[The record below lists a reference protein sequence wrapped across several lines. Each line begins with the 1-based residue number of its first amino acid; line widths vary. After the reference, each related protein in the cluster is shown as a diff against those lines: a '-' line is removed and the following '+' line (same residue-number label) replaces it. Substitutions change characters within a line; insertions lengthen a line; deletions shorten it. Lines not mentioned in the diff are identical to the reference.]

1 MPDWIDPAD
10 VSVPEALQAA
20 VGGHPLVAARLAR
33 LGLAGIAEAQAF
45 LDPERYAPA
54 SPWSLPGMEKAVD
67 RLQRATQAHEP
78 ICIWGDFDVDGQ
90 TATALLAETL
100 QALGARVSYH
110 IPLRETESH
119 GVNLPALEKVIAGG
133 AQLILTCDTGIT
145 AHEAVRFARA
155 RGVDFVITDHHELPE
170 ELPDALAIVNP
181 KLLAAPH
188 PLRDLPGVGCAYKLA
203 EALCLAMDPW
213 GAAAAEAGDTVN
225 CGDLAALGIV
235 ADLAQL
241 TGDTRYLLQRGLE
254 ALRRTERLGLKA
266 LFQTAGLEPEW
277 LSEEHVGYV
286 LAPRLNA
293 AGRLADASAAVELL
307 TTTDLTRA
315 RILASEMEGLN
326 RQRKTMCDG
335 VFAGAEAQIASNRRL
350 LDDAA
355 LVLDS
360 PTWPAGVIGIVASRL
375 VERYGKPTVLIA
387 RPPGGPARGSARS
400 IEGIN
405 ITAAIAA
412 HADLLVGF
420 GGHPMAAGVTLDADR
435 IPEFRRALCRTVAG
449 LLGRNDVS
457 ARRLAI
463 DGTVGLAD
471 LTPELADDLARL
483 APFGPGNRPLTLA
496 TPAVTVTAQR
506 AVGRNDEHRLLTVTD
521 QEGIE
526 RRVLWWDAAPAF
538 PSGVIDLA
546 YTVRTSNYLGQ
557 REVQIEWLDS
567 RPHGAPE
574 VALRPEE
581 ASIEL
586 VDHRTADEPRRVLS
600 ELAGDARRI
609 VWREPPS
616 PGAEG
621 SDRSALRP
629 SEELV
634 LWTTPPGPA
643 ELRAAIA
650 RVQPRRIYLLYT
662 VYFPVAVDP
671 ELDFPER
678 FLARLAGLVKHA
690 LRDHSGSASL
700 LALAGAT
707 AQREGTVQ
715 LGLEWLFL
723 HGDITFRIDEAGT
736 VHLGPALKAADAQT
750 LAGIAGRLR
759 AALAETA
766 SFRAYLRQAPVDALL
781 RLVNSPAP

>member
-1 MPDWIDPAD
+1 MYDPVPDWTDPAD

-33 LGLAGIAEAQAF
+33 LGLTGIAEAQAF

-54 SPWSLPGMEKAVD
+54 SCWSLPGIEKAVD
-67 RLQRATQAHEP
+67 RLKRATQAREP

-133 AQLILTCDTGIT
+133 AQVILTCDTGIT

-170 ELPDALAIVNP
+170 ELPDARAVVNP

-203 EALCLAMDPW
+203 EALCLAMHPW
-213 GAAAAEAGDTVN
+213 GEAAAEAGL
-225 CGDLAALGIV
+225 DLAALGIV

-241 TGDTRYLLQRGLE
+241 AGDTRYLLQRGLA
-254 ALRRTERLGLKA
+254 ALRRTERRGLRA
-266 LFQTAGLEPEW
+266 LYETAGLDPAW
-277 LSEEHVGYV
+277 LSEEHVAYV

-335 VFAGAEAQIASNRRL
+335 VFAGAEAQIAANRRL

-360 PTWPAGVIGIVASRL
+360 PTWPAGVIGIIASRL
-375 VERYGKPTVLIA
+375 VERHGKPTVLIA
-387 RPPGGPARGSARS
+387 RPPGELARGSARS
-400 IEGIN
+400 VEGLN

-412 HADLLVGF
+412 QAGLLVGF
-420 GGHPMAAGVTLDADR
+420 GGHPMAAGLTLDADH
-435 IPEFRRALCRTVAG
+435 IPEFRRALSRTVAG
-449 LLGRNDVS
+449 LLGRTYVS
-457 ARRLAI
+457 AQRLAI
-463 DGTVGLAD
+463 DGYLALAD
-471 LTPELADDLARL
+471 LTPELANDLARL

-496 TPAVTVTAQR
+496 TPAVTITAQR
-506 AVGRNDEHRLLTVTD
+506 AVGRNDEHRLLTVVD
-521 QEGIE
+521 QEGVE
-526 RRVLWWDAAPAF
+526 RRVIWWDAAPEI

-546 YTVRTSNYLGQ
+546 YTVRTSNYLGK

-567 RPHGAPE
+567 RPHGVPE
-574 VALRPEE
+574 VVVRPEG
-581 ASIEL
+581 AAIEL
-586 VDHRTADEPRRVLS
+586 VDHRAAAEPRRVLS

-634 LWTTPPGPA
+634 LWMAPPGPA

-650 RVQPRRIYLLYT
+650 RVQPRRIYL
-662 VYFPVAVDP
+662 FAVDP
-671 ELDFPER
+671 ELDLPER

-690 LRDHSGSASL
+690 LRDHDGSASL

-715 LGLEWLFL
+715 LGLEWLVL
-723 HGDITFRIDEAGT
+723 HGDMTFRIDEAGT
-736 VHLGPALKAADAQT
+736 VCLGPALKAADAQALT
-750 LAGIAGRLR
+750 GIAGRLR
-759 AALAETA
+759 AALGETA
-766 SFRAYLRQAPVDALL
+766 AFRAYMRQAPVDALL